1 MPSVGE
7 ENSDR
12 ARFCQNC
19 ATSLVAAEEPS
30 AEVRKVV
37 TIVFA
42 DVTGSTALG
51 EHLDPEALRRVMGRY
66 FDEMELVIR
75 SHGGTVE
82 KFIGDAVMAVFG
94 IPRLHEDDPVRAV
107 RAADGM
113 REALDVLNAELE
125 RDHGVGIR
133 IRIGV
138 NTGEVV
144 AGDPSSGQRLVTGD
158 AVNVAARLEQAAAPG
173 EVLVGES
180 TYRLVKDA
188 VEVEPVEPLELK
200 GKSERVP
207 AFRLLTVLADVAGHE
222 RHLDSPL
229 VGREKELEM
238 LERALDRAQTE
249 RTSQLFTLLGSAGV
263 GKSRIVAGVPR
274 RTAPRRRRSYA
285 AGACPTARASRSS
298 PSPRSCRGRS
308 AIAEGDL
315 PSTARK
321 GSRRSSPMLRTA
333 SGSHARRRTLRLG
346 RGGREPRTRS
356 GPSASCSNTS
366 PENVH
371 LSSCSTTS
379 TGPNRP
385 SST

>member
-1 MPSVGE
+1 
-7 ENSDR
+7 
-12 ARFCQNC
+12 
-19 ATSLVAAEEPS
+19 
-30 AEVRKVV
+30 
-37 TIVFA
+37 
-42 DVTGSTALG
+42 
-51 EHLDPEALRRVMGRY
+51 
-66 FDEMELVIR
+66 
-75 SHGGTVE
+75 
-82 KFIGDAVMAVFG
+82 MAVFG

-113 REALDVLNAELE
+113 REALDVLNVELE

-173 EVLVGES
+173 EVLLGES

-207 AFRLLTVLADVAGHE
+207 AFRLVTVLADVAGHE

-229 VGREKELEM
+229 VGRVKELEM
-238 LERALDRAQTE
+238 LERALDRARTE

-263 GKSRIVAGVPR
+263 GKSRIVQEFLAGP
-274 RTAPRRRRSYA
+274 
-285 AGACPTARASRSS
+285 ASSATVL
-298 PSPRSCRGRS
+298 RGRCLS
-308 AIAEGDL
+308 YGEGITFFPLAEIVHRAASIAEGDP
-315 PSTARK
+315 PSTAREK
-321 GSRRSSPMLRTA
+321 LAALVADAPDGEPDRA
-333 SGSHARRRTLRLG
+333 ARRRTLRLG
-346 RGGREPRTRS
+346 RDGRDRGRVLGRS
-356 GPSASCSNTS
+356 QAASSIS
-366 PENVH
+366 RANVH
-371 LSSCSTTS
+371 SSSCSTTS
-379 TGPNRP
+379 IGLSRP